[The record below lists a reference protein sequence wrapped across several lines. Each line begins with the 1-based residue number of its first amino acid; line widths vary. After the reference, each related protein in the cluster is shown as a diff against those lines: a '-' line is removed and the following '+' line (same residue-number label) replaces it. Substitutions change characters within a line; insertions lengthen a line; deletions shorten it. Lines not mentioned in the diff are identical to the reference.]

1 MRPMTR
7 LVLGLVVLVAI
18 LAAVAVGLPS
28 HVTVTRSV
36 VINAPESAIF
46 PYLNNLHEFRDWSP
60 WSVRDPQLA
69 VTYGGPQTGK
79 GAQIKWT
86 SRVPSI
92 GTGSME
98 ISETEPNRHID
109 LAVNFNGLDGT
120 SSYDVVPAGSG
131 SKVTWT
137 FGYDSGSSPLK
148 RWKALMLDG
157 FVGSEYRAGLDRLK
171 EKVEAERRPT
181 TPSIGLTP
189 GGGMSSQPQQPAAA
203 LPPGTAPP
211 PGSPAAQGAAL
222 PPGQAA
228 PPAGATAP
236 ATRRHKRLRL
246 KARSRTRL
254 RPRRTA
260 RPQPPRPRR
269 RSGGGSSN
277 SRRDALELMLGP
289 RLSRRRIDLCRLD
302 HEPERAR
309 KQRVERHAGDEGVVS
324 A

>member
-7 LVLGLVVLVAI
+7 LVLGVVVLVGI

-36 VINAPESAIF
+36 VINAPELAIF

-137 FGYDSGSSPLK
+137 FGYEFGLEPAQALESVDA
-148 RWKALMLDG
+148 RWL
-157 FVGSEYRAGLDRLK
+157 
-171 EKVEAERRPT
+171 RRVRVSRGPR
-181 TPSIGLTP
+181 
-189 GGGMSSQPQQPAAA
+189 PAQGEGRS
-203 LPPGTAPP
+203 GTAPDDANHWP
-211 PGSPAAQGAAL
+211 DPGRWHVLSAPAARRSPSARCGAATRL
-222 PPGQAA
+222 
-228 PPAGATAP
+228 TAP
-236 ATRRHKRLRL
+236 DKARPCRRVRPHRPPERRRPRQRRHKRLRL

-260 RPQPPRPRR
+260 RPLQPPRPRR

-277 SRRDALELMLGP
+277 SRKAF
-289 RLSRRRIDLCRLD
+289 
-302 HEPERAR
+302 RAYAR
-309 KQRVERHAGDEGVVS
+309 VS
-324 A
+324 AQPPEDRPLSLG